1 MATTAEVRRCTRIR
15 NAPLMTGLVSYQALA
30 NQEVTRLWKEHV
42 KGLDINVRKRPDS
55 LRLRCHAWSDSE
67 EDHAGFG
74 Q

>member
-1 MATTAEVRRCTRIR
+1 M
-15 NAPLMTGLVSYQALA
+15 PLVS
-30 NQEVTRLWKEHV
+30 QEVKRLWKERV

-55 LRLRCHAWSDSE
+55 STQRCHAWSVSE